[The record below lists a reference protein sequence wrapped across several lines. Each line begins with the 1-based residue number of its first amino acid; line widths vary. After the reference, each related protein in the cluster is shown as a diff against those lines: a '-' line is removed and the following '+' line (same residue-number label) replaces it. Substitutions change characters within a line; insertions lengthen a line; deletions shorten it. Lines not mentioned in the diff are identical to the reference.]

1 MLNRL
6 ILNGIRITEG
16 IRIMEGIRIADGLGE
31 TVLVI
36 TIGSE
41 NGESSSYI

>member
-6 ILNGIRITEG
+6 ILNGII
-16 IRIMEGIRIADGLGE
+16 EGIRIADGLGE